1 MNKNLI
7 EKINILGPWVHGFFD
22 LGDGIIIKDSDELQ
36 RKRLLVVSG
45 YLKDII
51 RSYYHEEK
59 IPELVVGDIG
69 CNTGY
74 FLFELYKEFKCKKL
88 YGFEPKTSN
97 LKKADFIRDYFE
109 ISKEIVVLKKYNLL
123 TPPLKI
129 DKLDLVL
136 CIGVLHHIDDIYAAC
151 RNLFSLT
158 NDLVVIE
165 CMVLPESL
173 NNEDAEKG
181 LEIKD
186 IIYTDHEFKKS
197 HASFGIMGVKMESQ
211 FYDGATAK
219 SGIVTIP
226 TASALCLVLESVGF
240 VDIELEVNDRIFSE
254 KHYNDKGYRQMN
266 TAFITARKSNKNNKS
281 ITNSIEETAN
291 RIQFK
296 EIDVI
301 LPNYIIESLFD
312 FIENNKRVEG
322 ASLEIISEFQNSSYI
337 SQDNLNLLKD
347 ELSEDVLNIVLGFRF
362 QFKTKIKLEYAKF
375 LIKFGKQDDALQ
387 ILNKLIH
394 TQNLDWRVCYR
405 AYYLIAKIMYEKRI
419 FEDALSNVIKCL
431 TAFEYFFPAIELKLK
446 IIKAM

>member
-1 MNKNLI
+1 M
-7 EKINILGPWVHGFFD
+7 
-22 LGDGIIIKDSDELQ
+22 
-36 RKRLLVVSG
+36 
-45 YLKDII
+45 
-51 RSYYHEEK
+51 
-59 IPELVVGDIG
+59 
-69 CNTGY
+69 
-74 FLFELYKEFKCKKL
+74 
-88 YGFEPKTSN
+88 
-97 LKKADFIRDYFE
+97 
-109 ISKEIVVLKKYNLL
+109 
-123 TPPLKI
+123 
-129 DKLDLVL
+129 DLVL

-362 QFKTKIKLEYAKF
+362 QFKTKIKLEYAK
-375 LIKFGKQDDALQ
+375 
-387 ILNKLIH
+387 
-394 TQNLDWRVCYR
+394 
-405 AYYLIAKIMYEKRI
+405 IMYEKRI

-446 IIKAM
+446 IIKAI

>member
-362 QFKTKIKLEYAKF
+362 QFKTKIKLEYAK
-375 LIKFGKQDDALQ
+375 
-387 ILNKLIH
+387 
-394 TQNLDWRVCYR
+394 
-405 AYYLIAKIMYEKRI
+405 IMYEKRI